1 MNYTEQVREEIIDK
15 VDLKGKSGLAF
26 ACALTK
32 CAGSVAVYKNAIA
45 LEYEFKS
52 DTLALKVM
60 DLLIKI
66 FGCEIN
72 LQYNTAIGD
81 NYTLQVSSKDSND
94 MLTKMNLS
102 HFNDERLVLEDVGA
116 IQSLLTNRNSVES
129 FMQGVF
135 LTVGSV
141 YIPDD
146 VDVRGGYHLEFNI
159 LQEDFAHVIAE
170 IAAQCGLL
178 FSVADRGSSYG
189 VYTKNSETICDFFAF
204 IHASRSA
211 IILNDILVKREV
223 NNNINRQANV
233 FAANADK
240 ITESNS
246 KYMHAVESLTA
257 KINLEA
263 IDPVLYK
270 VAMAR
275 MEDCTESMGDLAKR
289 IGMSKSSVARV
300 LKKILKM
307 EEEYN
312 GR

>member
-1 MNYTEQVREEIIDK
+1 MNYTEQVRQEIIDRID
-15 VDLKGKSGLAF
+15 VGGKSGLAF

-32 CAGSVAVYKNAIA
+32 CAGSVAIYKNAIA

-60 DLLIKI
+60 QLLTEI

-72 LQYNTAIGD
+72 LQYNTAIGEV
-81 NYTLQVSSKDSND
+81 YTLEVSSKDSND

-102 HFNDERLVLEDVGA
+102 HFDGDRLVLEEASA
-116 IQSLLTNRNSVES
+116 IQGLLTNRHSVEA

-159 LQEDFAHVIAE
+159 LQEDFAHVIADVAE
-170 IAAQCGLL
+170 QCGLS

-240 ITESNS
+240 ITASNS
-246 KYMHAVESLTA
+246 KYMQAVEALTA
-257 KINLEA
+257 KVNLEA
-263 IDPVLYK
+263 IDPILYK
-270 VAMAR
+270 VATAR
-275 MEDCTESMGDLAKR
+275 MEDCTESMGELAKR
-289 IGMSKSSVARV
+289 IGMSKSSVARA
-300 LKKILKM
+300 LKKILTM
-307 EEEYN
+307 EEEYD

>member
-1 MNYTEQVREEIIDK
+1 MNYTEQVRREIMGGID
-15 VDLKGKSGLAF
+15 VIGKAGLAF

-45 LEYEFKS
+45 IEYEFKS
-52 DTLALKVM
+52 DEIALRVM
-60 DLLIKI
+60 ELLDKI
-66 FGCEIN
+66 FGCEVN
-72 LQYNTAIGD
+72 LQYNTAISET
-81 NYTLQVSSKDSND
+81 YTLQVSSKDSND
-94 MLTKMNLS
+94 MLAKMNLS
-102 HFNDERLVLEDVGA
+102 HFVGDELVLEDAEA
-116 IQSLLTNRNSVES
+116 IENLLTNRNSVVS

-159 LQEDFAHVIAE
+159 LQEDFARVIADV
-170 IAAQCGLL
+170 ASQCGLS

-204 IHASRSA
+204 IHASQSA

-223 NNNINRQANV
+223 NNNINRQAYV

-240 ITESNS
+240 ITASNS
-246 KYMHAVESLTA
+246 KYMQAVESLTA
-257 KINLEA
+257 KVNLLS
-263 IDPVLYK
+263 IDPILYK

-289 IGMSKSSVARV
+289 IGMSKSSVARA
-300 LKKILKM
+300 LKKILTM
-307 EEEYN
+307 EEEYD

>member
-1 MNYTEQVREEIIDK
+1 MNYTEQVREEIIGK

-52 DTLALKVM
+52 DALALKVM

-72 LQYNTAIGD
+72 LRYNTAIGD
-81 NYTLQVSSKDSND
+81 TYTLQVSSKDSND
-94 MLTKMNLS
+94 MLAKMNLS
-102 HFNDERLVLEDVGA
+102 HFDEDRLVLEDSNA
-116 IQSLLTNRNSVES
+116 IRSLLTNRNSVES

-159 LQEDFAHVIAE
+159 LQEDFARVIAE
-170 IAAQCGLL
+170 VAEQCGLS

-204 IHASRSA
+204 IHASGSA

-240 ITESNS
+240 ITAS
-246 KYMHAVESLTA
+246 
-257 KINLEA
+257 
-263 IDPVLYK
+263 
-270 VAMAR
+270 
-275 MEDCTESMGDLAKR
+275 
-289 IGMSKSSVARV
+289 
-300 LKKILKM
+300 
-307 EEEYN
+307 
-312 GR
+312 

>member
-1 MNYTEQVREEIIDK
+1 MNYTEQVRREIMGGIDVIGK
-15 VDLKGKSGLAF
+15 VGLAF

-45 LEYEFKS
+45 IEYEFKS
-52 DTLALKVM
+52 DEIALRVM
-60 DLLIKI
+60 ELLDKI
-66 FGCEIN
+66 FGCEVN
-72 LQYNTAIGD
+72 LQYNTAISET
-81 NYTLQVSSKDSND
+81 YTLQVSSKDSND
-94 MLTKMNLS
+94 MLAKMNLS
-102 HFNDERLVLEDVGA
+102 HFVGDELVLEDAEA
-116 IQSLLTNRNSVES
+116 IENLLTNRNSVVS

-146 VDVRGGYHLEFNI
+146 VDMRGGYHLEFNI
-159 LQEDFAHVIAE
+159 LQEDFARVIAGV
-170 IAAQCGLL
+170 ASQCGLS

-204 IHASRSA
+204 IHASQSA

-240 ITESNS
+240 ITASNS

-257 KINLEA
+257 KVNLLS
-263 IDPVLYK
+263 IDPILYK

-289 IGMSKSSVARV
+289 IGMSKSSVARA
-300 LKKILKM
+300 LKKILTM
-307 EEEYN
+307 EEEYD

>member
-1 MNYTEQVREEIIDK
+1 MNYTEQVRREIMGDID
-15 VDLKGKSGLAF
+15 VKGKSGLAF

-45 LEYEFKS
+45 IEYEFRS
-52 DTLALKVM
+52 DEIALRVM
-60 DLLIKI
+60 ELLDKI
-66 FGCEIN
+66 FGCEVT
-72 LQYNTAIGD
+72 LQYNTAIGET
-81 NYTLQVSSKDSND
+81 YTLQVSSKDSND
-94 MLTKMNLS
+94 MLAQMHLS
-102 HFNDERLVLEDVGA
+102 HFDEGELVLEDAEA
-116 IQSLLTNRNSVES
+116 IEDLLTNRNSVVS

-159 LQEDFAHVIAE
+159 LQEDFARVIADV
-170 IAAQCGLL
+170 ASQCGLA

-204 IHASRSA
+204 IHASQSA

-240 ITESNS
+240 ITASNS

-257 KINLEA
+257 KVNLLS
-263 IDPVLYK
+263 IDPTLHK
-270 VAMAR
+270 VALAR

-289 IGMSKSSVARV
+289 IGMSKSSVARA
-300 LKKILKM
+300 LKKILTM